1 MPQLVPDRTAA
12 RLDAALAERITAHL
26 VGVIGRTGVEAEP
39 FAHQSLV
46 QPLPPADYAAVLA
59 ALPADRYY
67 RELTHYD
74 ARLPDGRS
82 ARLQF
87 PLLAANIGRL
97 PAPQRAIWSS
107 VAAGFTD
114 ARVVEAYRRVFA
126 ATLARVSGRAP
137 ETLRLRPYLT
147 LFRDLGG
154 YRISIH
160 PDSPRKAI
168 TTQYYLPADE
178 SQLHLGTLFHSRAA
192 DGSYIVARAMRFAP
206 NSGYAFAVCPTSYH
220 SVNPMHADDGPRNSL
235 MLIIQ
240 HDRGPLFEG
249 FRAAR
254 GQLRALWDRLCGDAD
269 APSERGEGRVQSLCS
284 AC

>member
-1 MPQLVPDRTAA
+1 MQQLVPGRAA
-12 RLDAALAERITAHL
+12 EQLDSALAERITSHL
-26 VGVIGRTGVEAEP
+26 VGVIERTAVEAEP
-39 FAHQSLV
+39 FDHQVLT
-46 QPLPPADYAAVLA
+46 QPLPPADYPAVLA

-67 RELTHYD
+67 RELMHYD
-74 ARLPDGRS
+74 ARLSDGRS

-87 PLLAANIGRL
+87 PLLAANISRL
-97 PAPQRAIWSS
+97 PVPQRAVWQA

-114 ARVVEAYRRVFA
+114 RRVVDAYRRVFA

-137 ETLRLRPYLT
+137 ESLRLRPYLT

-178 SQLHLGTLFHSRAA
+178 SQLHLGTLFHARAA
-192 DGSYIVARAMRFAP
+192 DGGYTLARAMSFAP
-206 NSGYAFAVCPTSYH
+206 NSGYAFAVCPTSFH
-220 SVNPMHADDGPRNSL
+220 SVNPMRADDRPRNSL

-240 HDRGPLFEG
+240 HDRGPLVEG
-249 FRAAR
+249 LRAAR
-254 GQLRALWDRLCGDAD
+254 GQLRALWDRLRGDAGA
-269 APSERGEGRVQSLCS
+269 APERGEGRVQS
-284 AC
+284 A